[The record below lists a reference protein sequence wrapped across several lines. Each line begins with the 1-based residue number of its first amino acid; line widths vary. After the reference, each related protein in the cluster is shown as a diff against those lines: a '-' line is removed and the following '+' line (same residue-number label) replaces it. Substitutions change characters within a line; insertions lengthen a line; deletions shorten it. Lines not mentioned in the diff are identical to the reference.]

1 MKSISLDSLIENF
14 KEAAGAFP
22 DIRRGRNLS
31 YSMADTALGAFSVFF
46 TQSPSFLAHQQLM
59 QNAKKRNNARSLFG
73 ITSIPS
79 DNQIRNLLDS
89 VPPQKV
95 FPVFDYCF
103 NILRENGY
111 IDSMRVKNGDLLI
124 ALDGTWYFSSDTI
137 SCKKCLTKEDKKG
150 AVNYY
155 HSMVTPVVVS
165 PGNPHV
171 IVLSP
176 EYIIPQDGKDKQD
189 CENQAA
195 KRWITGR
202 GKTYSLL
209 NVTITGDDLY
219 SRQSIC
225 KELISAGFNFILV
238 CKEESHQTLYDWF
251 KLLEEGVDRLKKTDR
266 RWNGKY
272 HEITAYSFANN
283 IPLRDSDDAIKV
295 AFCEVTVI
303 REEDGRQLYHN
314 GFISSRPIT
323 KDNVEDVVISG
334 RTRWKVE
341 NESNNT
347 LKTKGY
353 HLDHNYGHGKK
364 YLASL
369 LTAFTLIAFLFHT
382 MLDILHETYKHLR
395 SMLPSRESFFNDIR
409 ALTSYCYFES
419 WDSLFVFMVDGLTN
433 GPG

>member
-1 MKSISLDSLIENF
+1 MKSISLDRLIEKF
-14 KEAAGAFP
+14 KETAGAFP
-22 DIRRGRNLS
+22 DIRRGKNLS
-31 YSMADTALGAFSVFF
+31 HTMTDTTLGAFSVFF
-46 TQSPSFLAHQQLM
+46 TQSPSFLAHQRLM
-59 QNAKKRNNARSLFG
+59 QNAKKRNNAGSLFG

-89 VPPQKV
+89 VSPQKV

-103 NILRENGY
+103 NTLKENGY

-137 SCKKCLTKEDKKG
+137 SCKKCLTKDDKKG
-150 AVNYY
+150 TINYY
-155 HSMVTPVVVS
+155 HSMLTPVIVQ
-165 PGNPHV
+165 PGNSRV

-176 EYIIPQDGKDKQD
+176 EYIVPQDGRDKQD
-189 CENQAA
+189 CENTAA

-202 GKTYSLL
+202 GKTYASLGT
-209 NVTITGDDLY
+209 TIIGDDLY
-219 SRQSIC
+219 SRQPVC
-225 KELISAGFNFILV
+225 KELISAGLSFILV

-251 KLLEEGVDRLKKTDR
+251 KFLEEGVDRFKKTDR

-272 HEITAYSFANN
+272 HEMTTYSYANN
-283 IPLRDSDDAIKV
+283 IPLRDSDDTLKV
-295 AFCEVTVI
+295 SFCEVEVI
-303 REEDGRQLYHN
+303 REEDGRKLYHN
-314 GFISSRPIT
+314 GFISSREIT
-323 KDNVEDVVISG
+323 EDNVEDIVISG

-364 YLASL
+364 YLSSL
-369 LTAFTLIAFLFHT
+369 LAAFILIAFLFHT
-382 MLDILHETYKHLR
+382 MLDILHETYSHLR
-395 SMLPSRESFFNDIR
+395 SLLPSRESFFNDIR

-433 GPG
+433 GP